1 MSVSFE
7 HSQGDVTYVFDIAV
21 KPQVLQHI
29 MFAQSTSAGEVV
41 VEDAVAN
48 EYVAAPLDQKT
59 YGMGA
64 TSAIREQP
72 MEDHED
78 ETTTQGREER
88 GGTVHGAS
96 QHRGQNESQYR
107 VKCRLLRQETAI
119 TASDN
124 HERRDEDDHTAQ
136 ADLGE
141 GEGCGIAPQAQ
152 GGVDVHH
159 QR

>member
-1 MSVSFE
+1 VSVSFE
-7 HSQGDVTYVFDIAV
+7 HSQGDVTDVFDIAV

-29 MFAQSTSAGEVV
+29 MFAQPPPASEVV

-48 EYVAAPLDQKT
+48 QYVAAALDQKT
-59 YGMGA
+59 DGMRA

-72 MEDHED
+72 MEDDED

-88 GGTVHGAS
+88 GGTVHGAG

-107 VKCRLLRQETAI
+107 VECRLLRQETAI

-124 HERRDEDDHTAQ
+124 HERCDEDDHTAQ
-136 ADLGE
+136 ADLRG
-141 GEGCGIAPQAQ
+141 GDGGGIASQP
-152 GGVDVHH
+152 
-159 QR
+159 